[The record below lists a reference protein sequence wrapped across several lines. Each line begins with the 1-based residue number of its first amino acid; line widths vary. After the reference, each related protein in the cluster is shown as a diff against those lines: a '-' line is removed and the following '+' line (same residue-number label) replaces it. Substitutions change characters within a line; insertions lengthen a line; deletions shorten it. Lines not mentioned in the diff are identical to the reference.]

1 VISDSVFVIRI
12 MKDDYKNL
20 DIWQKSR
27 LLVSM
32 VYKASNKLPK
42 SEIFGLKSQINR
54 AVVSVPSNIAES
66 FGRNTKKEKIQFLH
80 IAKGSLYEVE
90 TQLIL
95 CFDQSFILK
104 DDLKLILKEIDGTKK
119 LIAGFIRYLSR

>member
-1 VISDSVFVIRI
+1 